1 MNRFKYLLVGAIFLH
16 LLSLW
21 FDVGSSFQLAI
32 APLALGA
39 LAAAGGAALND
50 ITNQINKS
58 NAQYSVDLQKQLM
71 DYSWNKYNS
80 PKAQAKAY
88 SDAGFNPAVAFGQGG
103 MSAPIAPNV
112 KTPDL
117 AQGQVGISS
126 DSLSNAIL
134 ALTQSENTSEDTK
147 AKQLGNQLF
156 ADTYKEQVEAIGLQ
170 NKWTQEQTSK
180 ISQEIGLMVGQFNEC
195 QQRIENL
202 KSEQQLTD
210 KSVAWFDRHMSAE
223 IQHITASA
231 EYQSALKGLTESQ
244 KQLLDDTLEDL
255 KRLTTYQADQ
265 MQKIVGLLDKYGD
278 AQAIVGMLS
287 QVVGSASDLIGTIT
301 NFKNAGKVV
310 ETITGSNTQKS
321 DGSWTTTN
329 SRTIKR

>member
-1 MNRFKYLLVGAIFLH
+1 MSKRFQYLLVVGVLLQ
-16 LLSLW
+16 LLSY
-21 FDVGSSFQLAI
+21 FDVGSKYCLAI

-50 ITNQINKS
+50 ITNQTNKK
-58 NAQYSVDLQKQLM
+58 NAEYSIDLQKELM
-71 DYSWNKYNS
+71 DYTWSKYNS

-88 SDAGFNPAVAFGQGG
+88 ADAGFNPAVAFGQGG
-103 MSAPIAPNV
+103 MSSPIAPNV
-112 KTPDL
+112 NAPNL
-117 AQGQVGISS
+117 EQGKVGLSA

-134 ALTQSENTSEDTK
+134 ALTQSENTGEDTK

-170 NKWTQEQTSK
+170 NKWTKEQTAK

-202 KSEQQLTD
+202 KSEQKFTD

-223 IQHITASA
+223 IEHLTSSA
-231 EYQSALKGLTESQ
+231 EYQSALKGLTDSQ

-310 ETITGSNTQKS
+310 ETITGSTTQKS

-329 SRTIKR
+329 SRTTRK

>member
-1 MNRFKYLLVGAIFLH
+1 MNRFKYLLVGAISLH
-16 LLSLW
+16 LLSFF
-21 FDVGSSFQLAI
+21 FDVGSNYQVAI
-32 APLALGA
+32 APLAIGA
-39 LAAAGGAALND
+39 LAAAGGAALSD
-50 ITNQINKS
+50 LTNQTNKK
-58 NAQYSVDLQKQLM
+58 NAQFSVDLQKQLM

-80 PKAQAKAY
+80 PAAQAKAY
-88 SDAGFNPAVAFGQGG
+88 ADAGFNPAVAFGEGG

-112 KTPDL
+112 KTPEL
-117 AQGQVGISS
+117 AHGQVGISS
-126 DSLSNAIL
+126 DSLSIAIL

-170 NKWTQEQTSK
+170 NKWTKEQTAHLT
-180 ISQEIGLMVGQFNEC
+180 QEIGLMVGQFNEC
-195 QQRIENL
+195 QQRIDNL
-202 KSEQQLTD
+202 KTEQKFTQ
-210 KSVAWFDRHMSAE
+210 KSVDWFDRHMSAE
-223 IQHITASA
+223 IQHLTASA
-231 EYQSALKGLTESQ
+231 EYQSSLKGLTDSQ

-265 MQKIVGLLDKYGD
+265 LQKIVGLLDKYGD

-310 ETITGSNTQKS
+310 ETITGSTTQKS
-321 DGSWTTTN
+321 DGSWSTTN
-329 SRTIKR
+329 SRTTRK